1 MEYIRINK
9 LRVKS
14 STGNTLRE
22 PTEVRLGS
30 TKKYRLMNGDDVVWD
45 VLQTTFSA
53 SNFSIGANGGNV
65 ASNSS
70 VTSYGLNALGTKESL
85 DWTCSPTTIAANSST
100 SPKTH
105 TITYTQTDTGD
116 TTTATC
122 TQAVQSITV
131 TGYRYS
137 ASVSSESIG
146 DAEASGSTLSLK
158 VSGTITVYEQYSNGS
173 ESYYTS
179 YSFGST
185 TATITSGTDQNSLA
199 YLSGGK
205 VVVKSAGTNTYSGY
219 RIVYYIYGYS
229 FSVDGRS
236 YSNSSHITIY
246 QKENKVTGTE
256 WGTSSSDY
264 TLSASSNVAKFTS
277 SGGTATISVTCQ
289 QRYRYTYTSTSKSD
303 WAWGNGTATL
313 STSYGSLSG
322 SSVTGTGSV
331 TLTVGKDQ
339 GNGYTA
345 VITISTGGNH
355 KTTISIAQ
363 TKRVK
368 KSTDYGT
375 PVGTTSPIS
384 TVAVTGGMVY
394 LKIASWT
401 QSYTI
406 TYDNGTKSTG
416 STSGTN
422 ASATVTNGSGINGTK
437 IESGGVSIPNAGTN
451 YYTTDR
457 TAYTITGY
465 SFTANGKTAN
475 VPTSIAIKQKANN
488 RKETTEY
495 YVGLVSQSTTTIGN
509 TGGTFTFT
517 AESLKRTKYTYDTN
531 QTAYSTYSNYSASVT
546 YSNGVIKVSSSTIS
560 GKQTVTVTVG
570 SNYDNVKTPKVVV
583 TSQGDSSKS
592 ISITVTQAAAVYDF
606 YFVDPGT
613 IGAYGGTYDI
623 TLISKVNGSFM
634 TVIPESVKLSGG
646 TVNKITENASGSK
659 YNVNVT
665 FPANS
670 STTNTESYVIQ
681 AQQMNTGKTTSL
693 TIIQAKKTSSYVT
706 GHVSISS
713 LISGLYISS
722 DGILGGFNQYP
733 TFTITASSNGWVNDC
748 KYMFCLDF
756 KIELSNGQTFNP
768 RYEHQLDYIEFSA
781 FSGTKTV
788 QFINFP
794 TNFNLQDLTDYQFNP
809 YYLNVVSVRIIAD
822 IQPVTSENMGLLML
836 SQNYIWTV
844 N

>member
-122 TQAVQSITV
+122 TQAGQSITV

-158 VSGTITVYEQYSNGS
+158 VSGTITVYEQYSDGS

-219 RIVYYIYGYS
+219 RIVYHIYGYS

-236 YSNSSHITIY
+236 YSNSSYITIY
-246 QKENKVTGTE
+246 QKENKVTDTE

-289 QRYRYTYTSTSKSD
+289 QRYRYIYTSTSKSD

-331 TLTVGKDQ
+331 TLTVGADE
-339 GNGYTA
+339 GEGETTT
-345 VITISTGGNH
+345 VTISTGGNVSTKVSIPQTVRVVSSISYSEPSVAGTYQDANIPAWGGTAYLMVNWSQTQYTNYDNNTYTSSPVSGKSQAVILGGTVQQTGASLQSDGGIYKSSCGTTVTPQRAVYTVSAYYFQANGVGKDVRPVTIH
-355 KTTISIAQ
+355 LGQAPNSETGTKWLGTYNISISYSPTGNLSNAGGTKTISVNC
-363 TKRVK
+363 TEN
-368 KSTDYGT
+368 GT
-375 PVGTTSPIS
+375 I
-384 TVAVTGGMVY
+384 
-394 LKIASWT
+394 
-401 QSYTI
+401 SYTS
-406 TYDNGTKSTG
+406 TATKATTRNATATLTTTLGNLGTKSITGSGTSTLTVYSNYDEKTKTATVTAKCG
-416 STSGTN
+416 STSK
-422 ASATVTNGSGINGTK
+422 S
-437 IESGGVSIPNAGTN
+437 VSI
-451 YYTTDR
+451 
-457 TAYTITGY
+457 
-465 SFTANGKTAN
+465 
-475 VPTSIAIKQKANN
+475 
-488 RKETTEY
+488 
-495 YVGLVSQSTTTIGN
+495 
-509 TGGTFTFT
+509 
-517 AESLKRTKYTYDTN
+517 
-531 QTAYSTYSNYSASVT
+531 
-546 YSNGVIKVSSSTIS
+546 
-560 GKQTVTVTVG
+560 
-570 SNYDNVKTPKVVV
+570 
-583 TSQGDSSKS
+583 
-592 ISITVTQAAAVYDF
+592 TQAAAVYDF

-613 IGAYGGTYDI
+613 IDAYGATINI
-623 TLISKVNGSFM
+623 TLVSKVNGAFK
-634 TVIPESVKLSGG
+634 TVIPDSVKLSGG
-646 TVNKITENASGSK
+646 TVNSVTANESASK
-659 YNVNVT
+659 YTINVT

-670 STTNTESYVIQ
+670 STTSTKSYTIS
-681 AQQMNTGKTTSL
+681 AQQYDTGKTTSL
-693 TIIQAKKTSSYVT
+693 NITQAKKTSSYVT
-706 GHVSISS
+706 GSVAISS
-713 LISGLYISS
+713 LVSRLYVSS
-722 DGILGGFNQYP
+722 DGILRGFNQYP
-733 TFTITASSNGWVNDC
+733 TFTITPASNGTVNSC
-748 KYMFCLDF
+748 EYMFCLDF
-756 KIELSNGQTFNP
+756 EIQTSNGQTLNA
-768 RYEHQLDYIEFSA
+768 RYEHQLDYIEVQA
-781 FSGTKTV
+781 FSGTKQV

-794 TNFNLQDLTDYQFNP
+794 SSFNLQELTEYMFDP
-809 YYLNVVSVRIIAD
+809 YYSSIMSIRVIAD
-822 IQPVTSENMGLLML
+822 IERVSGSGLLML
-836 SQNYIWTV
+836 GGSISDYTWYV
-844 N
+844 